1 MSIQPK
7 QIILLLSA
15 SGILGLASTNI
26 LGANLNLDDIAR
38 QIAQQHNANA
48 SRVTDE
54 ITISSSATSGGK
66 NVIFNYTLAIRPDT
80 PKNKIDQF
88 VSEWKADM
96 VPQTWQG
103 NANSEAFKQG
113 LYYTFIYFDR
123 NRNKITEYSV
133 SRDTCLR
140 R

>member
-1 MSIQPK
+1 MSIQPN

-15 SGILGLASTNI
+15 SGLLGLASTNI

-54 ITISSSATSGGK
+54 FTISSSATSVGK

-88 VSEWKADM
+88 VSEWKAEM
-96 VPQTWQG
+96 VPQTCQA